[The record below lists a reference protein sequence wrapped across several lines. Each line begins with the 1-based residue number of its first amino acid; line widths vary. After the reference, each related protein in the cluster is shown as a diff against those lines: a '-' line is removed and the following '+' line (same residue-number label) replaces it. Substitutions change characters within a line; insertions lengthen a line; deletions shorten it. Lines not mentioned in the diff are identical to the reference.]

1 VSTAA
6 IDIHYTARDGLRLYA
21 RHYPAPGARR
31 RPVVCLAGLTRNGRD
46 FHDLATVLSDPRGH
60 RRHVYCL
67 DYRGRGRSER
77 SPDPATY
84 SILTELADVLDF
96 MALAGLSNVALV
108 GTSRG
113 GLIAMA
119 MAAMRP
125 AALGCV
131 VLNDIGPVIERDG
144 LVRLVAYVGRVPLPG
159 SWSEAT
165 QLVKSLH
172 ARSFPR
178 ETDATWAAVAR
189 QLFDEHDGRPAPG
202 YDPALSKSLAL
213 TIGPIPTLWPQF
225 EAMGRLPVLSIRG
238 ANSDILSDETV
249 AEMRRRHPDL
259 STLVVP
265 DQGHAPLL
273 KDELS
278 VGAIYEFLLRN
289 DPPLAEEVEPRTQRR
304 VLA

>member
-1 VSTAA
+1 VTNPW
-6 IDIHYTARDGLRLYA
+6 IDIFYTARDGLRLYA

-60 RRHVYCL
+60 PRDVYCI

-84 SILTELADVLDF
+84 TIMTELADVLDV
-96 MALAGLSNVALV
+96 MALAGLTNVGLI

-113 GLIAMA
+113 GLIALA

-144 LVRLVAYVGRVPLPG
+144 LVRLVAYVGRVPLPNT
-159 SWSEAT
+159 WAEAT
-165 QLVKSLH
+165 QLVKSLN
-172 ARSFPR
+172 ARAFPR
-178 ETDATWAAVAR
+178 ETDATWASYAR
-189 QLFDEHDGRPAPG
+189 QVFDERDGRPAPS

-213 TIGPIPTLWPQF
+213 TEGPIPTLWPQF
-225 EAMGRLPVLSIRG
+225 EAMARLPVLSIRG
-238 ANSDILSDETV
+238 ANSDILAASTV
-249 AEMRRRHPDL
+249 EAMRRRHPNL
-259 STLVVP
+259 ETLLVP

-273 KDELS
+273 RDQLS

-289 DPPLAEEVEPRTQRR
+289 DPPLAEEIEPRTERR
-304 VLA
+304 LPV